1 MKAISTPTARFI
13 SLPLIVFT
21 LLINSCNSIPPSG
34 INKDLNTG
42 LVTTYTG
49 LVPSGT
55 KVIMNDQV
63 LNHTDIPLGESF
75 VILNEKVKGFTIKDG
90 KVSVGCALTISDKSG
105 KVLLA
110 EPDLFK
116 EKDIFDK
123 DSLDY
128 LRCTVNTG
136 KPMEWE
142 QNYDVTVV
150 FTDKYGNG
158 KIENKVTIRA
168 IDIP

>member
-1 MKAISTPTARFI
+1 M
-13 SLPLIVFT
+13 
-21 LLINSCNSIPPSG
+21 
-34 INKDLNTG
+34 
-42 LVTTYTG
+42 
-49 LVPSGT
+49 
-55 KVIMNDQV
+55 

-75 VILNEKVKGFTIKDG
+75 IILNEKVKGFTVKDG
-90 KVSVGCALTISDKSG
+90 KVSVGCALTITDKSG
-105 KVLLA
+105 KALLS

-116 EKDIFDK
+116 GNDVFKK

-142 QNYDVTVV
+142 QNYDVSVL

>member
-1 MKAISTPTARFI
+1 MK
-13 SLPLIVFT
+13 PLNQVQAPLSIIYLFT
-21 LLINSCNSIPPSG
+21 FFLACNSIAPSG
-34 INKDLNTG
+34 ISKDINTG
-42 LVTTYTG
+42 MVTSYTG
-49 LVPSGT
+49 LVPAGS
-55 KVIMNDQV
+55 KIVMNDEV

-75 VILNEKVKGFTIKDG
+75 IIVNEKVKGFTAKDN
-90 KVSVGCALTISDKSG
+90 KVSVGCALTIADKTG
-105 KVLLA
+105 KKLLD

-116 EKDIFDK
+116 GNDIFNK

-150 FTDKYGNG
+150 FTDKYGKG
-158 KIENKVTIRA
+158 KIENRVTIRA
-168 IDIP
+168 IDVP